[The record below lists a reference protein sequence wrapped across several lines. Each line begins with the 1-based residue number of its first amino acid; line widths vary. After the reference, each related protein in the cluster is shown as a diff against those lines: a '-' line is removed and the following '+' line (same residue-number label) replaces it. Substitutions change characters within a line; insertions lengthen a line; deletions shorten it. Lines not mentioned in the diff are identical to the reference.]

1 MLALGN
7 DFAIA
12 LDGNT
17 LADVA
22 QQLNQ
27 STHRQ
32 HFGELARFAI
42 NLDF

>member
-17 LADVA
+17 LAGVA

-27 STHRQ
+27 SGSPSALRGIGALRH
-32 HFGELARFAI
+32 
-42 NLDF
+42 